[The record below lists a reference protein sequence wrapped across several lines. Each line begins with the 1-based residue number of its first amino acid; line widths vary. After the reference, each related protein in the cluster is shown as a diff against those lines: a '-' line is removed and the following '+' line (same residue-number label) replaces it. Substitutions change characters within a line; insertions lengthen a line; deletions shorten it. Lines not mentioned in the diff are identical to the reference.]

1 MWVVFALA
9 AAILSAIYCLSA
21 QNIKINANIF
31 MVYRGWIFVILLF
44 PILIL
49 KPVVFPVNFYIMS
62 VVQGVISAYVDYVV
76 FKINQQYGSETV
88 SSILPF
94 SVIITFIIWCFL
106 DPALVETYVQNPMQT
121 TMIIVAFAGFILA
134 LTQYY
139 KISFTKE
146 ALYKLIPILILCSS
160 VVVLD
165 KSIMNYSSETPLMCA
180 YWRSFIAG
188 LVVGIVYL
196 IIYVKNRFPLKD
208 LILKDNLFK
217 SLILL
222 FTLFAII
229 SKNLAMYYTQ
239 NPAYVSA
246 LAYTSLIWVM
256 IFGRYFKIF
265 KFHSSRKQVSRKWKI
280 LFLCSIIL
288 LILVSH

>member
-1 MWVVFALA
+1 MWIVFAFA
-9 AAILSAIYCLSA
+9 AAILSAVYCLSA

-31 MVYRGWIFVILLF
+31 MVYRGWIFVIVLF
-44 PILIL
+44 PFLVL
-49 KPVVFPVNFYIMS
+49 KPVIFPLNFYIMS
-62 VVQGVISAYVDYVV
+62 IVQGGISAYVDYVV
-76 FKINQQYGSETV
+76 FKINQRYGSETV

-106 DPALVETYVQNPMQT
+106 DPVLVKTYMQNPMQT
-121 TMIIVAFAGFILA
+121 GMILLAFAGFILS

-188 LVVGIVYL
+188 LVIGIVYL
-196 IIYVKNRFPLKD
+196 IIYVKNQFPLKD
-208 LILKDNLFK
+208 LILRGNLIK
-217 SLILL
+217 GLILL
-222 FTLFAII
+222 FTLFTII
-229 SKNLAMYYTQ
+229 AKNLALYYTK

-246 LAYTSLIWVM
+246 LAYTSLVWVM
-256 IFGRYFKIF
+256 IFSQYFKIF
-265 KFHSSRKQVSRKWKI
+265 KFHSSRKQVHRKWKI
-280 LFLCSIIL
+280 LFLLSVIL
-288 LILVSH
+288 LILVSD